1 MDAYGTSMFFAPM
14 LPAASAIRN
23 DSDSPIS
30 MPRVLVGLG
39 SALAAAL
46 VSLAAGTQV
55 DWELR
60 VGASGGR
67 LHWSFEHGQCQA
79 PTTNYS
85 PTATYHIGVH
95 HWACIACKRAQNR
108 ACQATPRQT
117 GIYNWDLRVGASG
130 GRLHWSFEHGQCD
143 AMLTGRL
150 SRTSTRACDAC
161 TRAQSQ
167 ACQAAHLQTDNH
179 AIKTAT
185 AAQMFSLVAI
195 PATVFLAI
203 LLTCERVLRARIRRS
218 KAHAPVAGPSSEPPG
233 AGLSS
238 ETTDAPPK
246 GKSTTAAD
254 TDEDDLGL
262 IGRARKSVFE
272 AFAMPKGF
280 REQMLAKTHHEAA
293 HVAANEDED
302 EPGRARKSVFES
314 FAMPKL
320 REEVLAKRPDLL
332 VHEATHAAADE
343 DEPATPVGRARNSVF
358 ETFAMPNLRNE
369 VAAKVTHEAKESA
382 PDGDRYSDGMI
393 RMGTE
398 RKSFFQNFAIDMP
411 SLRGEVAAKKA
422 QPAKRTRADKNS
434 VYSGAPVR
442 KDPTP
447 ALALTLPLTLAPNLA
462 LLSTPTTNQ
471 ASPSRSLTLTLT
483 RS

>member
-1 MDAYGTSMFFAPM
+1 MSLQSPM
-14 LPAASAIRN
+14 PPLQQAAQQAQAAAQRAQAAAVQRARDTLDLCTMYSLQAQAAAKKAKVAAVQHARDGLAITTTTVHKALWACQ
-23 DSDSPIS
+23 
-30 MPRVLVGLG
+30 RVLKEG
-39 SALAAAL
+39 
-46 VSLAAGTQV
+46 
-55 DWELR
+55 
-60 VGASGGR
+60 
-67 LHWSFEHGQCQA
+67 
-79 PTTNYS
+79 
-85 PTATYHIGVH
+85 
-95 HWACIACKRAQNR
+95 
-108 ACQATPRQT
+108 
-117 GIYNWDLRVGASG
+117 
-130 GRLHWSFEHGQCD
+130 
-143 AMLTGRL
+143 
-150 SRTSTRACDAC
+150 C
-161 TRAQSQ
+161 T
-167 ACQAAHLQTDNH
+167 CT
-179 AIKTAT
+179 
-185 AAQMFSLVAI
+185 
-195 PATVFLAI
+195 
-203 LLTCERVLRARIRRS
+203 RRS
-218 KAHAPVAGPSSEPPG
+218 KALEPEAGLYSEETISLPTAVHIETIDLAKSEPPG
-233 AGLSS
+233 AN
-238 ETTDAPPK
+238 K
-246 GKSTTAAD
+246 AAA
-254 TDEDDLGL
+254 DEDDLGP
-262 IGRARKSVFE
+262 IRRARQSVFE
-272 AFAMPKGF
+272 FFAMPKGF
-280 REQMLAKTHHEAA
+280 REEMLAKTHHEAA

-302 EPGRARKSVFES
+302 ELGRARKSVFES

-398 RKSFFQNFAIDMP
+398 RKSIFQNFAIDMP

>member
-1 MDAYGTSMFFAPM
+1 MFFAPM

-85 PTATYHIGVH
+85 PTATYHMGVH

-218 KAHAPVAGPSSEPPG
+218 KAHAPVAGPSSETAG

-302 EPGRARKSVFES
+302 EP
-314 FAMPKL
+314 
-320 REEVLAKRPDLL
+320 
-332 VHEATHAAADE
+332 AA
-343 DEPATPVGRARNSVF
+343 PGVTPGGRARNSVF
-358 ETFAMPNLRNE
+358 DMFALPDFQQIRE
-369 VAAKVTHEAKESA
+369 KVAAKVTHEAKESA

-398 RKSFFQNFAIDMP
+398 RKSIFQNFAIDMP

>member
-1 MDAYGTSMFFAPM
+1 
-14 LPAASAIRN
+14 
-23 DSDSPIS
+23 

-79 PTTNYS
+79 PTTNFS

-117 GIYNWDLRVGASG
+117 GLYNWDLRVGASG

-302 EPGRARKSVFES
+302 EP
-314 FAMPKL
+314 
-320 REEVLAKRPDLL
+320 
-332 VHEATHAAADE
+332 AA
-343 DEPATPVGRARNSVF
+343 PGVTPGGRARNSVF
-358 ETFAMPNLRNE
+358 DMFALPDFQQIRE
-369 VAAKVTHEAKESA
+369 KVAAKVTHEAKESA

-398 RKSFFQNFAIDMP
+398 RKSIFQNFAIDMP
-411 SLRGEVAAKKA
+411 SLRGKVA
-422 QPAKRTRADKNS
+422 
-434 VYSGAPVR
+434 
-442 KDPTP
+442 
-447 ALALTLPLTLAPNLA
+447 L
-462 LLSTPTTNQ
+462 
-471 ASPSRSLTLTLT
+471 
-483 RS
+483 